1 MSALR
6 LFGNPFSPF
15 ARKVRMVLEFKGL
28 AFEFTDGLHEDNRAA
43 LEAVNPRREVPVL
56 VEGATVI
63 ANSAHIVAYLE
74 DAYPEPAVL
83 PGAPAE
89 RARMRHWER
98 VADTVLDPIVVDVSL
113 WSWAHRTDEPPPGLR
128 EAAARDLASLYSAL
142 EGTLADG
149 RAFLCGAMSIAD
161 IALFPNLYAT
171 RAMRLGA
178 DAKRFPFTA
187 AWLRQ
192 LAALPV
198 FAADLDRLRAW
209 LKALDS
215 STGFERE
222 RIFWRGDR
230 IEWLLANG
238 FHRWFL
244 EEIEQGRVLWP
255 GTCARDAEAPPSPAP

>member
-1 MSALR
+1 MNRRR
-6 LFGNPFSPF
+6 LFENAFSPF
-15 ARKVRMVLEFKGL
+15 ARKVRMVLEYKGL
-28 AFEFTDGLHEDNRAA
+28 AFESVDGLHRDGRKA

-56 VEGATVI
+56 VDGETVV

-74 DAYPEPAVL
+74 DAYPLPSVL
-83 PGAPAE
+83 PGDASA
-89 RARMRHWER
+89 RARIREWER
-98 VADTVLDPIVVDVSL
+98 LADTLLDPIVVDVSL
-113 WSWAHRTDEPPPGLR
+113 WSWANRHDSPPAGLR
-128 EAAARDLASLYSAL
+128 EAAARDLDAIYGRL
-142 EGTLADG
+142 EGALVRG
-149 RAFLCGAMSIAD
+149 GPFLCGAFSLAD

-171 RAMRLGA
+171 RALKLGA
-178 DAKRFPFTA
+178 DPARFPATV
-187 AWLRQ
+187 AWLKR

-209 LKALDS
+209 LKALEGNA
-215 STGFERE
+215 GFERD

-255 GTCARDAEAPPSPAP
+255 GAAPGGPHRP